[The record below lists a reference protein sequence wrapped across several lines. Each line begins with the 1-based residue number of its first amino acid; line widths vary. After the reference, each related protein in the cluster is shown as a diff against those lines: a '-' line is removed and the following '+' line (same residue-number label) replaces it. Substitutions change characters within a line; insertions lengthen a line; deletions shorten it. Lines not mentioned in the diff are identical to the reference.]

1 MRQPFLTRYTLAP
14 IGAALVVG
22 LAACAS
28 SPGDSGSMRS
38 SSILNPAD
46 MGQMGSLQTPRGE
59 TGTPHTH
66 GAAATA
72 PRAAGAQG
80 AGSSIL
86 SPSDMG
92 QMGSQGTSQGETG
105 TPHRH

>member
-1 MRQPFLTRYTLAP
+1 MRKSFLTKFTLAP
-14 IGAALVVG
+14 AGAIFVLG
-22 LAACAS
+22 LAGCAS
-28 SPGDSGSMRS
+28 SLGDSGTQR

-46 MGQMGSLQTPRGE
+46 MGQMGSLQTPQGE

-72 PRAAGAQG
+72 PRTAGAQA
-80 AGSSIL
+80 AGSSVL
-86 SPSDMG
+86 NPNDMG
-92 QMGSQGTSQGETG
+92 QMGTQGTSQGETG